1 MNWRAIGCGTLAVAA
16 FVLVG
21 LWGISRAFPASECP
35 DVLPYE
41 PASFRP
47 VGEATEAP
55 ALTGI
60 DDPLE
65 RAGVTSFGLAS
76 WEVWVEPARA
86 PAASGEPLPQ
96 RIVLACG
103 DGTYQAYQRGT
114 E

>member
-1 MNWRAIGCGTLAVAA
+1 MNWRAIGCGGLAAAA

-21 LWGISRAFPASECP
+21 LWGISRAFPAAECP

-41 PASFRP
+41 PASYRP
-47 VGEATEAP
+47 VGDATETP
-55 ALTGI
+55 SL
-60 DDPLE
+60 
-65 RAGVTSFGLAS
+65 AGVDDSLELAGTTRFGLAA
-76 WEVWVEPARA
+76 WDVWVEPARA
-86 PAASGEPLPQ
+86 PSASGQPLPQ